1 MPETNKTRPEV
12 FYETAGDKI
21 GNYLKKTEARHG
33 TFLNNLGSR
42 AGMLLKGF
50 AVFVLVAGILLS
62 IISGLVTFFEEPAW
76 AKEIKKQSIGSIP
89 YSHNGE
95 LYSDVRAQ
103 YRKAGLIILFGGCAG
118 SIFTFLLILGFG
130 QLVEEHTLMRKLME
144 RQMGLPEDPEPESGK
159 AENPQDVPPKPPIP
173 PVPPTP
179 EIRYKSDKQQD
190 EAFSPRTDYA
200 YTSSVEDKKE
210 AEERLRVK
218 WRTDKKKDG
227 PDSGTDVKA

>member
-62 IISGLVTFFEEPAW
+62 LISGLVTFFEEPAW
-76 AKEIKKQSIGSIP
+76 AKEMKQWSDGIP

-144 RQMGLPEDPEPESGK
+144 RQMGLQYDSEPEEEYTETKQDYRPEPQARYRSGDK
-159 AENPQDVPPKPPIP
+159 SAYMRDQSTPY
-173 PVPPTP
+173 PTWM
-179 EIRYKSDKQQD
+179 EKDKQSEDYYSAPWRIKSEKQD
-190 EAFSPRTDYA
+190 N
-200 YTSSVEDKKE
+200 KE
-210 AEERLRVK
+210 SDNQK
-218 WRTDKKKDG
+218 G
-227 PDSGTDVKA
+227 

>member
-12 FYETAGDKI
+12 FYKTAGDKI

-62 IISGLVTFFEEPAW
+62 LISGLVTFFEEPAW
-76 AKEIKKQSIGSIP
+76 AKEMKQWSDGIP

-144 RQMGLPEDPEPESGK
+144 RQMGLPEDPGPESGK
-159 AENPQDVPPKPPIP
+159 AEKPQDVPPAP

-179 EIRYKSDKQQD
+179 EVRYKSGNQRD
-190 EAFSPRTDYA
+190 EAFSQRADYA
-200 YTSSVEDKKE
+200 FTSSVEDEKE

-218 WRTDKKKDG
+218 WRIDKKKDE
-227 PDSGTDVKA
+227 PDSGTDMKA

>member
-1 MPETNKTRPEV
+1 MLRN
-12 FYETAGDKI
+12 I
-21 GNYLKKTEARHG
+21 GKKVE
-33 TFLNNLGSR
+33 TFLDNTEYKHGSFMKKLGSR

-62 IISGLVTFFEEPAW
+62 LISGLVTFFEEPAW
-76 AKEIKKQSIGSIP
+76 AKEMKQWSDGIP
-89 YSHNGE
+89 YSYNGE

-118 SIFTFLLILGFG
+118 SIFTSLLILGFG

-159 AENPQDVPPKPPIP
+159 AEKPQDVPPTP

-179 EIRYKSDKQQD
+179 EVRYKSDNQQE
-190 EAFSPRTDYA
+190 EAFSPRADYA

>member
-21 GNYLKKTEARHG
+21 GNYLKNTEARHG

-50 AVFVLVAGILLS
+50 AVFVLITGILLS

-103 YRKAGLIILFGGCAG
+103 YRAAGLATLVGGIAG
-118 SIFTFLLILGFG
+118 SIFTFLLLLGFG

-159 AENPQDVPPKPPIP
+159 AEKPQDVPPAP

-179 EIRYKSDKQQD
+179 EVRYKSGDQRE
-190 EAFSPRTDYA
+190 EAFSPRADYA
-200 YTSSVEDKKE
+200 FTSSVEDKKE

-218 WRTDKKKDG
+218 WRTDKKKEG

>member
-33 TFLNNLGSR
+33 TFLNNLGSK

-144 RQMGLPEDPEPESGK
+144 RQMGLPDETKQER
-159 AENPQDVPPKPPIP
+159 PKPSK
-173 PVPPTP
+173 
-179 EIRYKSDKQQD
+179 EDDD
-190 EAFSPRTDYA
+190 EPWHL
-200 YTSSVEDKKE
+200 KP
-210 AEERLRVK
+210 LP
-218 WRTDKKKDG
+218 KDN
-227 PDSGTDVKA
+227 K

>member
-1 MPETNKTRPEV
+1 MPETNKTRLEV

-21 GNYLKKTEARHG
+21 GNYLKKTEAKHG

-62 IISGLVTFFEEPAW
+62 LIAGIVTFFDDPAW
-76 AKEIKKQSIGSIP
+76 AKEIKKQSSGSIP

-179 EIRYKSDKQQD
+179 EVRYKSENQRE
-190 EAFSPRTDYA
+190 EAFSPRADYA

-218 WRTDKKKDG
+218 WRTDKKKDE
-227 PDSGTDVKA
+227 PDSGTDMKA

>member
-50 AVFVLVAGILLS
+50 AVLVLVAGILLS
-62 IISGLVTFFEEPAW
+62 IISSLVTFFEEPAW

-118 SIFTFLLILGFG
+118 SIFSSLLILGFG

-144 RQMGLPEDPEPESGK
+144 RQMGLPEDPGPESGK
-159 AENPQDVPPKPPIP
+159 AEKPQDVPPTP

-179 EIRYKSDKQQD
+179 EVRYKSGDQRE
-190 EAFSPRTDYA
+190 EAFSQRADYA
-200 YTSSVEDKKE
+200 FTSSVEDEKE
-210 AEERLRVK
+210 AEERIRVK
-218 WRTDKKKDG
+218 WRIDKKKDG

>member
-62 IISGLVTFFEEPAW
+62 LISGLVTFFEEPAW
-76 AKEIKKQSIGSIP
+76 AKEIKKQSSGSIP

-103 YRKAGLIILFGGCAG
+103 YRKAGLIILLGGCAG
-118 SIFTFLLILGFG
+118 SIFTSLLILGFG

-159 AENPQDVPPKPPIP
+159 AEKPQDVPPTP

-179 EIRYKSDKQQD
+179 EVRYKSGNQQE
-190 EAFSPRTDYA
+190 EAFSPRADYA

-218 WRTDKKKDG
+218 WRTDKKKDE

>member
-1 MPETNKTRPEV
+1 MPETKRKKFERFLKN
-12 FYETAGDKI
+12 I
-21 GNYLKKTEARHG
+21 GPK
-33 TFLNNLGSR
+33 
-42 AGMLLKGF
+42 AGMLLKGL

-62 IISGLVTFFEEPAW
+62 LIAGIMTAAAGNKSVTSVRNGVRSISHPADFFFETNA
-76 AKEIKKQSIGSIP
+76 AYLI
-89 YSHNGE
+89 
-95 LYSDVRAQ
+95 
-103 YRKAGLIILFGGCAG
+103 AGLIIFVAGCAG
-118 SIFTFLLILGFG
+118 SIFTSLLILGFG

-159 AENPQDVPPKPPIP
+159 AEKPQDVPPTP

-179 EIRYKSDKQQD
+179 EVRYKSGDQQE
-190 EAFSPRTDYA
+190 EAFSPRADYA
-200 YTSSVEDKKE
+200 YTSSVEDEKE

>member
-1 MPETNKTRPEV
+1 MLSVIGEKVETFLDNTE
-12 FYETAGDKI
+12 DK
-21 GNYLKKTEARHG
+21 HG
-33 TFLNNLGSR
+33 TFLNDLGSR

-50 AVFVLVAGILLS
+50 AVLVLVAGILLS
-62 IISGLVTFFEEPAW
+62 LISGLVTFFEEPAW
-76 AKEIKKQSIGSIP
+76 AKEIKKQSSGSIP

-118 SIFTFLLILGFG
+118 SIFTSLLILGFG

-159 AENPQDVPPKPPIP
+159 AEKPQDVPPAP

-179 EIRYKSDKQQD
+179 EVRYKSDNQRD
-190 EAFSPRTDYA
+190 EAFSQRADYA
-200 YTSSVEDKKE
+200 FTSSVEDKKE

>member
-50 AVFVLVAGILLS
+50 AVFVLITGILLS
-62 IISGLVTFFEEPAW
+62 IISGLVTFFEKPAW
-76 AKEIKKQSIGSIP
+76 AKEIKKQSSGSIP
-89 YSHNGE
+89 YSYNGE
-95 LYSDVRAQ
+95 LYSEVRAQ
-103 YRKAGLIILFGGCAG
+103 YRAAGLATLVGGIAG
-118 SIFTFLLILGFG
+118 SIFTFLLLLGFG
-130 QLVEEHTLMRKLME
+130 QLVEDHTLMRKLME

-159 AENPQDVPPKPPIP
+159 AEKPQDVPPAP

-179 EIRYKSDKQQD
+179 EVRYKSGDQREED
-190 EAFSPRTDYA
+190 FSPRADYA
-200 YTSSVEDKKE
+200 YTSSVEDEKE

-218 WRTDKKKDG
+218 WRTNKKKDG